1 MIRIEVKHMQKDAN
15 RSEIEMLK
23 KAGAQEFTMV
33 IVDEN
38 APFPSEIES
47 TETVVLPEIQSMTEY
62 IRHHYEMKITAEL
75 EERIHCGKLGVMH
88 EGRLLRNPLSIRS
101 RKRTPSYG
109 QIIGALRNAA
119 FKQN

>member
-1 MIRIEVKHMQKDAN
+1 MMIRIEVKHMQKDAN

-23 KAGAQEFTMV
+23 KAGAQEFPMV

-62 IRHHYEMKITAEL
+62 IRRHYERKIIAEL
-75 EERIHCGKLGVMH
+75 EKRIRFGKLGVIQ
-88 EGRLLRNPLSIRS
+88 EGRLLRNPDRSI
-101 RKRTPSYG
+101 
-109 QIIGALRNAA
+109 
-119 FKQN
+119 

>member
-1 MIRIEVKHMQKDAN
+1 MQKDAN

-23 KAGAQEFTMV
+23 KAGAQEFPMV

-62 IRHHYEMKITAEL
+62 IRRHYEMKIIAEL
-75 EERIHCGKLGVMH
+75 EERIRCGKLGVMH
-88 EGRLLRNPLSIRS
+88 EGRLLRNPDRDI
-101 RKRTPSYG
+101 
-109 QIIGALRNAA
+109 QMALISVNPLPKKNSFVWANYRRVAECCMD
-119 FKQN
+119 

>member
-1 MIRIEVKHMQKDAN
+1 MQKDAN

-23 KAGAQEFTMV
+23 KAGGQEFPMV

-62 IRHHYEMKITAEL
+62 IRRHYEREIIAEL
-75 EERIHCGKLGVMH
+75 EKRIHCGKLGVIQG
-88 EGRLLRNPLSIRS
+88 GRLLRNPDSSI
-101 RKRTPSYG
+101 
-109 QIIGALRNAA
+109 
-119 FKQN
+119 